1 MNSPKPPLE
10 TLSRSQIEAV
20 AVKAGFAGEDLAI
33 AVAIAFA
40 ESGGD
45 PNSYDPETAA
55 KAPAGQGSI
64 GLWQIF
70 RMEHPEFTTADLTDP
85 QVNACAAFSIY
96 RNARSTFAPWA
107 TYMEGKYKAF
117 LAPVTPAPAA
127 PEPGGVL

>member
-1 MNSPKPPLE
+1 M
-10 TLSRSQIEAV
+10 
-20 AVKAGFAGEDLAI
+20 KAGFIGEDLEI

-55 KAPAGQGSI
+55 KAGLGEGSI

-70 RMEHPEFTTADLTDP
+70 HKEHPEFGNADLTDP

-96 RNARSTFAPWA
+96 RNARSTFEPWA
-107 TYMEGKYKAF
+107 TFTEGKYKAF
-117 LAPVTPAPAA
+117 LESVTPAPAA